1 MKDKI
6 NIKIWIII
14 VLEIMII
21 GMFALNKQKD
31 NATGILENEI
41 EETKKVETSKT
52 EVEKE
57 LGQEEIIKNIKI
69 NENLN
74 NKNPLNT
81 MLNLG
86 ENVGYLITYPETKPV
101 EEEKVVLDRYASDQL
116 LVPLLT
122 GFPKVSYKDL
132 GLQNEEEAYQ
142 ATQLAIWEISDRT
155 GESTHS
161 SEKTRISGLRE
172 QWQNDRGINPKIF
185 DVAEDMVKKAETDAY
200 TKVPTLT
207 VFTKNVEFNK
217 DEDYYYFVGP
227 YYYTIEDMSYF
238 EVSIEIKDENGNKIK
253 NAEVVDKY
261 GNTITKPIDINEFY
275 IKVPIG
281 EDRVSISVGV
291 KGDRLVGIISE
302 GENNEYLFLSAVRN
316 EMVQDV
322 VLNIY

>member
-1 MKDKI
+1 MKDNI

-21 GMFALNKQKD
+21 GIFLLNNQKD

-41 EETKKVETSKT
+41 EETKKVEISETDIK
-52 EVEKE
+52 KE
-57 LGQEEIIKNIKI
+57 LGEEEIVKNIKI
-69 NENLN
+69 NKRLN
-74 NKNPLNT
+74 DKNPLNT
-81 MLNLG
+81 IFDIG
-86 ENVGYLITYPETKPV
+86 EDIGYLITYPDIKPV
-101 EEEKVVLDRYASDQL
+101 EGEKIVLDRYASDQL

-122 GFPKVSYKDL
+122 GYPKVNYKEL
-132 GLQNEEEAYQ
+132 GLQSEEEAYQ

-172 QWQNDRGINPKIF
+172 QWQNDKGINPKIF
-185 DVAEDMVKKAETDAY
+185 DVADDMVKKAETDAY

-207 VFTKNVEFNK
+207 VFTKNIEFNK

-238 EVSIEIKDENGNKIK
+238 EVNIEIKDENGNKIK

-261 GNTITKPIDINEFY
+261 GNTITKLIDINEFY
-275 IKVPIG
+275 IKVPKG

-302 GENNEYLFLSAVRN
+302 GKDNEYVFLSTVRN
-316 EMVQDV
+316 EMIQDV
-322 VLNIY
+322 TLNIY

>member
-1 MKDKI
+1 MKDNI

-21 GMFALNKQKD
+21 GIFLLNNQKD

-41 EETKKVETSKT
+41 EETKKVEISETNIK
-52 EVEKE
+52 KE
-57 LGQEEIIKNIKI
+57 LGEEEIVKNIKI
-69 NENLN
+69 NKRLN
-74 NKNPLNT
+74 DKNPLNT
-81 MLNLG
+81 IFDIG
-86 ENVGYLITYPETKPV
+86 EDIGYLITYPDIKPV
-101 EEEKVVLDRYASDQL
+101 EGEKIVLDRYASDQL

-122 GFPKVSYKDL
+122 GYPKVNYKEL
-132 GLQNEEEAYQ
+132 GLQSEEEAYQ

-172 QWQNDRGINPKIF
+172 QWQNDKGINPKIF
-185 DVAEDMVKKAETDAY
+185 DVADDMVKKAETDAY

-207 VFTKNVEFNK
+207 VFTKNIEFNK

-238 EVSIEIKDENGNKIK
+238 EVNIEIKDENGNKIK

-261 GNTITKPIDINEFY
+261 GNTITKLIDINEFY
-275 IKVPIG
+275 IKVPKG

-302 GENNEYLFLSAVRN
+302 GKDNEYVFLSTVRN
-316 EMVQDV
+316 EMIQDV
-322 VLNIY
+322 TLNIY